1 MVLPILAALPMIFE
15 GIDMVSDLFGEGKKV
30 YEAVTGEKAPET
42 RSALKTAVDSMPE
55 DQRAQWAEQMKAKT
69 EDYKAR
75 TERIEVQG
83 GRIDAETLLAVPERA
98 RAKIA
103 MMRMMTR
110 PWAVRQMVRVLMTP
124 AYVVWVDGLLAFI
137 NIWLTFFDSQK
148 QLTLLAATFFDG
160 NKVYVDLYAQVAWP
174 ATLIVTGYMGLRE
187 IGKAKGHADDVSLS
201 GLAGR
206 VTDLVKKIRS

>member
-1 MVLPILAALPMIFE
+1 
-15 GIDMVSDLFGEGKKV
+15 
-30 YEAVTGEKAPET
+30 
-42 RSALKTAVDSMPE
+42 
-55 DQRAQWAEQMKAKT
+55 
-69 EDYKAR
+69 
-75 TERIEVQG
+75 
-83 GRIDAETLLAVPERA
+83 
-98 RAKIA
+98 
-103 MMRMMTR
+103 MRMMTR